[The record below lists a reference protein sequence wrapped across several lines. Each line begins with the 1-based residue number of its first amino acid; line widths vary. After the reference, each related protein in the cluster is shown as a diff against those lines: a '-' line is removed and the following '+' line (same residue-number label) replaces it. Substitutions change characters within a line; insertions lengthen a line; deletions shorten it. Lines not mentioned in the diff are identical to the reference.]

1 MIDKVGQ
8 ALIVPK
14 VGMSFDSE
22 QKAYDM
28 YNTYAGKIGFSIRKS
43 QTKRRQDRTI
53 YQKYVV
59 CSNQGERETESSKAT
74 TRTGCQARVQFSVSR
89 EGIWTVQKVVT
100 DHNHYLASPN
110 KVHKLRSQRRVIE
123 ADRHLIGQI
132 REAGMKPSQVYDFM
146 VAFYGGVDKGQFS
159 KMDCNNEIGK
169 ERKKYLESNDAKT
182 LLEYLKNKQR
192 EDPTFF
198 YAIQVD
204 EKDGQIAKFFW
215 ADGQSIMDYA
225 CFGDVVSFDTTFDT
239 NKFELPFAPILGA
252 NHHKQT
258 VIFGAALI
266 FNESIDSFVWLFET
280 FLAAMSG
287 KHPSTIFTDQ
297 DRAMDGAIAYVF
309 PNTSHR
315 LCLWHIY
322 LNAAK
327 HLGHVIHKHPEKF
340 LPDFKRCVYEDR
352 SEYKFNKKWHELLDR
367 YNLQDDEWMAKLYE
381 LREKW
386 AAVYRDS
393 FTSDMNSTQRS
404 EGMNNVFKQDFIG
417 DLVSRNSL

>member
-1 MIDKVGQ
+1 MVDKVGQ

-53 YQKYVV
+53 YQKYIV

-110 KVHKLRSQRRVIE
+110 KLHKLSSQRRVVE
-123 ADRHLIGQI
+123 ADRALSGQI

-146 VAFYGGVDKGQFS
+146 VAFYGGVDKVPYS

-198 YAIQVD
+198 YKIQVD
-204 EKDGQIAKFFW
+204 EKDGQIANFF
-215 ADGQSIMDYA
+215 GQM
-225 CFGDVVSFDTTFDT
+225 VSPLWITHALV
-239 NKFELPFAPILGA
+239 LPYHLTPRLIPISL
-252 NHHKQT
+252 NCLSLQSL
-258 VIFGAALI
+258 VPII
-266 FNESIDSFVWLFET
+266 
-280 FLAAMSG
+280 
-287 KHPSTIFTDQ
+287 
-297 DRAMDGAIAYVF
+297 
-309 PNTSHR
+309 TSR
-315 LCLWHIY
+315 
-322 LNAAK
+322 
-327 HLGHVIHKHPEKF
+327 
-340 LPDFKRCVYEDR
+340 
-352 SEYKFNKKWHELLDR
+352 
-367 YNLQDDEWMAKLYE
+367 Q
-381 LREKW
+381 
-386 AAVYRDS
+386 
-393 FTSDMNSTQRS
+393 
-404 EGMNNVFKQDFIG
+404 
-417 DLVSRNSL
+417 